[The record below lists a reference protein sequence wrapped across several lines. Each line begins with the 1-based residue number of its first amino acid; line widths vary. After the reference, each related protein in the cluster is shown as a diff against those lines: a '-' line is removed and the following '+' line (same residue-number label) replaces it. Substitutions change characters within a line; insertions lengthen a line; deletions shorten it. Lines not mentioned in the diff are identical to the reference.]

1 MLKNAPR
8 VLTRC
13 GVFSPNHL
21 PNARASAVSGARP
34 FFRLLEPALRIWAHI
49 PLLLAKSLSA
59 VQAFSICV
67 GRFTHAIFFAIVLGT
82 LKPAVAVGA
91 SLELPGKTPEQ
102 AVETAKNALQRL
114 DTTCIEQEI
123 TNGAYWRCKTPFF
136 SVVGLD
142 VSVAT
147 LTDNKP
153 LIRAD
158 SRNRQSF
165 AFIDLIA
172 HDSGQGPFAHSYGEK
187 SLLLAAGATL
197 LSPALGYWYVNSHSM
212 IKNKSNFL
220 PMLGLFFGD
229 LALFWVSSKIYFTN
243 GFDPFGVGLTS
254 MLISM
259 GAFRAIMLVPLSVQV
274 MAHNRFVGLQI
285 TFRY

>member
-1 MLKNAPR
+1 M
-8 VLTRC
+8 
-13 GVFSPNHL
+13 FSPV
-21 PNARASAVSGARP
+21 AT
-34 FFRLLEPALRIWAHI
+34 RLLFLSFCFIALGSPSPA
-49 PLLLAKSLSA
+49 
-59 VQAFSICV
+59 F
-67 GRFTHAIFFAIVLGT
+67 
-82 LKPAVAVGA
+82 AVGA

-102 AVETAKNALQRL
+102 AIETAKSALKRL
-114 DTTCIEQEI
+114 NTDCVEQEI
-123 TNGAYWRCKTPFF
+123 TNGANWRCKTPFL
-136 SVVGLD
+136 SVIGLD

-147 LTDNKP
+147 LADNKP

-165 AFIDLIA
+165 AFIDLVA
-172 HDSGQGPFAHSYGEK
+172 HDNGQGPFPHRYGEK
-187 SLLLAAGATL
+187 SLLLTAGATL
-197 LSPALGYWYVNSHSM
+197 LSPALGYWYANSNSM
-212 IKNKSNFL
+212 IKNKSTFL

-229 LALFWVSSKIYFTN
+229 LALFWVSSKVYFTN
-243 GFDPFGVGLTS
+243 SFDPFGYGLTS